1 MIVIILAIVLP
12 LTLGG
17 GGNNPNPPIPPNP
30 PLPGGESN
38 PYLSVPGSM
47 QSSASGSMIMGQL
60 SANISKIFDLNQH
73 ALENIVPKGFLE
85 LIEKDTVDAA
95 NVTQKGVDWRN
106 KDFFGT
112 NNKIINNLNY
122 VIDSPDYRMLRLM
135 VTDANS
141 TRFSIPDSMVNIPG
155 VNPTMR
161 LEMQGVTFS

>member
-1 MIVIILAIVLP
+1 
-12 LTLGG
+12 
-17 GGNNPNPPIPPNP
+17 
-30 PLPGGESN
+30 
-38 PYLSVPGSM
+38 
-47 QSSASGSMIMGQL
+47 MIMGQL
-60 SANISKIFDLNQH
+60 SANISKIFDFNQH

-85 LIEKDTVDAA
+85 LIEKDTVDAT
-95 NVTQKGVDWRN
+95 NDTQKGVDWRN

-112 NNKIINNLNY
+112 NNKITNNLNY

-161 LEMQGVTFS
+161 LEMQGVTFN

>member
-17 GGNNPNPPIPPNP
+17 GGDNPNPPQPPNP

-47 QSSASGSMIMGQL
+47 MSSASGGMIMGQL
-60 SANISKIFDLNQH
+60 SANISKIFDFNQY

-85 LIEKDTVDAA
+85 LMEKDTVV
-95 NVTQKGVDWRN
+95 NVSQKGVDWRN

-112 NNKIINNLNY
+112 NNKITNNLNY

-135 VTDANS
+135 MTDANS
-141 TRFSIPDSMVNIPG
+141 TRFSIPDSMVNMPG